1 MHLLFTHAFYLNTY
15 KIKSPHPQSG
25 CLKRL
30 QGNFKGFKLFLL
42 CTTNQNSIPRYIG
55 WGLIFLP
62 SHILFRRLYD
72 GKNIFLFV
80 KIKENMKNVGF
91 LDISLDASSSIQN
104 YFSVWKKDGKLVA
117 QARIPENAQISS
129 FFVSLTLNRLGGG
142 VGRPPL

>member
-1 MHLLFTHAFYLNTY
+1 MHLLFTHAFYLNTNCFCIVFYTY
-15 KIKSPHPQSG
+15 KIKSPPQIG
-25 CLKRL
+25 GLKRL

-129 FFVSLTLNRLGGG
+129 FSWV
-142 VGRPPL
+142 